1 MEEEINEPDG
11 PIKKR
16 KLNSI
21 WLLLLYNVL
30 VMLIPITLIIARK
43 GSGSMEL
50 YYSSVYAV
58 MAIVFFDLLIQCFFS
73 VFVRIA
79 NITGRSMI
87 GYMLYLI
94 IPLVLFNIVSYHG
107 SFAIADLV
115 TGKDIST
122 VNVGFHGAVVLV
134 FIAFKV
140 WLIK

>member
-1 MEEEINEPDG
+1 MEEKIDEPAG

-21 WLLLLYNVL
+21 WLLLLYNAL
-30 VMLIPITLIIARK
+30 LMAIPITLIIARK

-58 MAIVFFDLLIQCFFS
+58 MAIVLFDLLIQCFFS

-107 SFAIADLV
+107 SFAIIDLV

-134 FIAFKV
+134 FIVFKV

>member
-1 MEEEINEPDG
+1 MA
-11 PIKKR
+11 
-16 KLNSI
+16 
-21 WLLLLYNVL
+21 
-30 VMLIPITLIIARK
+30 IPITLIIARK

-58 MAIVFFDLLIQCFFS
+58 MAIVLFDLLIQCFFS

-107 SFAIADLV
+107 SFAIIDLV

-134 FIAFKV
+134 FIVFKV